1 MGRSGEVDRVAKL
14 KDVGFEQKS
23 ISPLAG
29 TGTLRA
35 EHSMR
40 HASHPRS
47 FEDRDGR
54 VEVEVGNRDRDG
66 RVRGRAHSCDN
77 WGSNPRS

>member
-14 KDVGFEQKS
+14 KDIDLEQQS

-29 TGTLRA
+29 AGTLRA

-40 HASHPRS
+40 RASHPRS
-47 FEDRDGR
+47 LEDRDWR
-54 VEVEVGNRDRDG
+54 IEVEVGDGDRDG
-66 RVRGRAHSCDN
+66 RVRGRAHSCDS
-77 WGSNPRS
+77 WGSNSRR